1 MRSLEEKHFLKKT
14 LITSVVTQ
22 GKALLQWNYCVVRP
36 RCSDNNSM
44 KAELYPTLAALAI
57 SLGRKW

>member
-1 MRSLEEKHFLKKT
+1 MRSLEEKHFLKKP

-22 GKALLQWNYCVVRP
+22 GKALLPGKYCVVGP
-36 RCSDNNSM
+36 HNNSL
-44 KAELYPTLAALAI
+44 KGELYPTLAALAI

>member
-1 MRSLEEKHFLKKT
+1 MRSLEEKHFLKKP
-14 LITSVVTQ
+14 LITSVVMQ
-22 GKALLQWNYCVVRP
+22 GKALLQGNYCVVGTR
-36 RCSDNNSM
+36 RSHNNSL

>member
-1 MRSLEEKHFLKKT
+1 MRSLEEKHFLKKP

-22 GKALLQWNYCVVRP
+22 GKALLPGKYCVVGP
-36 RCSDNNSM
+36 ISHNNSLNG
-44 KAELYPTLAALAI
+44 ELYPTLAALAI